1 MRDCANCT
9 PDHLL
14 CTTYS
19 IAAMLSEPIPQDD
32 FMCVVEDKGRTA
44 EELRALGYEVR
55 ELKDGTI
62 LRSFSPE
69 EKAAIGIVPVDF
81 SKVKL
86 PSEPW
91 KVFPDAPDFCPFELV
106 FRKRAS

>member
-44 EELRALGYEVR
+44 EVGPSATEVGVGGMDVAGSLTRYNKDLFGHRLGLV
-55 ELKDGTI
+55 
-62 LRSFSPE
+62 
-69 EKAAIGIVPVDF
+69 AAADQI
-81 SKVKL
+81 
-86 PSEPW
+86 
-91 KVFPDAPDFCPFELV
+91 PDFC
-106 FRKRAS
+106 S